1 MENTI
6 SLQPFTWDDSLST
19 GVPMIDAHHKELIA
33 AVNDLGLAIAHHKGS
48 TAIKKL
54 FAFLKFYAEWHFEH
68 EEACAAKHK
77 CAIAEVNQQAHAT
90 FIATFGHLHDRYK
103 ASDAS
108 ETVAIEIYQQL
119 ADWLTSHIL
128 KIDTNIGRCIR
139 SATQAQKP

>member
-1 MENTI
+1 MNPTT
-6 SLQPFTWDDSLST
+6 LQTFTWDDSLST

-33 AVNDLGLAIAHHKGS
+33 AVNDLGQAIAHHKGA

-54 FAFLKFYAEWHFEH
+54 FVFLKFYAEWHFEH

-77 CAIAEVNQQAHAT
+77 CPIAEVNQQAHAT
-90 FIATFGHLHDRYK
+90 FISTFGHLNDQYK

-108 ETVAIEIYQQL
+108 EVVALAIYEKL
-119 ADWLTSHIL
+119 VDWLTSHIL

-139 SATQAQKP
+139 SATQAE

>member
-1 MENTI
+1 METI
-6 SLQPFTWDDSLST
+6 TLQPFTWDDSLNT

-77 CAIAEVNQQAHAT
+77 CPIAEVNQQAHAT
-90 FIATFGHLHDRYK
+90 FIENFGQLHDRYK

-108 ETVAIEIYQQL
+108 EAVAIEIYQQL
-119 ADWLTSHIL
+119 ADWLISHIL

-139 SATQAQKP
+139 SATQGT

>member
-6 SLQPFTWDDSLST
+6 ILQPFTWDDSLST
-19 GVPMIDAHHKELIA
+19 GVPMIDTHHKELIA

-77 CAIAEVNQQAHAT
+77 CAIAAVNQQAHAT
-90 FIATFGHLHDRYK
+90 FIETFGHLHDRYK

-108 ETVAIEIYQQL
+108 ETVAIEIYRQL

-139 SATQAQKP
+139 STAQH

>member
-1 MENTI
+1 MENTS

-33 AVNDLGLAIAHHKGS
+33 AVNDLGLAIAHRKGA
-48 TAIKKL
+48 TAVKKL

-68 EEACAAKHK
+68 EEACAAKHQ
-77 CAIAEVNQQAHAT
+77 CPIAEVNQQAHAT
-90 FIATFGHLHDRYK
+90 FIETFGHLHDCYQ
-103 ASDAS
+103 ASNAS
-108 ETVAIEIYQQL
+108 EAVAIEIYQQL

-139 SATQAQKP
+139 SSASA

>member
-1 MENTI
+1 MTTPTPI
-6 SLQPFTWDDSLST
+6 HPFTWNDTLST

-33 AVNDLGLAIAHHKGS
+33 AVNDLGVAIAENKGA

-68 EEACAAKHK
+68 EEACAAKHQ
-77 CAIAEVNQQAHAT
+77 CAIADVNQKAHAT

-108 ETVAIEIYQQL
+108 EAVALEIYQQL
-119 ADWLTSHIL
+119 ADWLVSHIL

-139 SATQAQKP
+139 SAAQV